1 MATNINRE
9 TSDTFAREKWRDRSK
24 RYYSGRREKGEAN
37 IMNKGKY
44 ESRKKKKSHVM
55 KMMKTSEY
63 TYPKGHKTTK
73 PRRSNRLQGSS
84 VSSPHILIKRENG
97 VVDEFLWDLVS
108 KNRDSNKNQVMKI
121 INIEVNK
128 RFEWG
133 KMDNDEDNSTSL
145 FWIAADGGSHK
156 WVTIKKSGITS
167 TVPGKDIGY
176 GLFAARDFEK
186 DQKVGIYLGYERSEV
201 INISDEIEYAI
212 TKIPK
217 KRAGAHDKW
226 WLARI

>member
-1 MATNINRE
+1 
-9 TSDTFAREKWRDRSK
+9 
-24 RYYSGRREKGEAN
+24 
-37 IMNKGKY
+37 MNKGKY
-44 ESRKKKKSHVM
+44 ESKKM
-55 KMMKTSEY
+55 KNTLLMKTSKY
-63 TYPKGHKTTK
+63 KYPKGHKTTK

-84 VSSPHILIKRENG
+84 VSSSHKLIKRENG

-108 KNRDSNKNQVMKI
+108 KNRDSNKNQVMKT
-121 INIEVNK
+121 INQKVNT

-186 DQKVGIYLGYERSEV
+186 DQKVGIYLGYERQKGVEVSEDTEYV
-201 INISDEIEYAI
+201 ISDNNV
-212 TKIPK
+212 K
-217 KRAGAHDKW
+217 KS
-226 WLARI
+226 